1 MIRGKPTETGYQ
13 KIRNSCTIY
22 IALFVILFFIII
34 SISSAYIYCYWY
46 LKKYNANITN
56 IANTETVIY

>member
-13 KIRNSCTIY
+13 KIRCTIY

-46 LKKYNANITN
+46 LKKYNGNITN